1 MPQSTVSWRHSNGCS
16 VSECVR
22 GRSTQCPTSRILP
35 RRTCGRASSRTANT
49 KPSLRPARRKACG
62 YARCSRLG
70 TTSDGASAELLSMRV
85 GQIDLASRT
94 IRLEVGETKNDEGR
108 EVEMTPL
115 VYALIQ
121 QCVTGKQAE
130 DFVFTRET
138 GTAVRDFRGS
148 WAKVCCAAGVG
159 KMVCP
164 HCQRLVQREVTGKWS
179 CAQCSRAWTQKELDY
194 TGLIFH
200 DLRRTAVRNMVRRGI
215 PERVA
220 MMISGHKTRSVF
232 DRYNIVSEADLRE

>member
-1 MPQSTVSWRHSNGCS
+1 
-16 VSECVR
+16 
-22 GRSTQCPTSRILP
+22 
-35 RRTCGRASSRTANT
+35 
-49 KPSLRPARRKACG
+49 
-62 YARCSRLG
+62 
-70 TTSDGASAELLSMRV
+70 MRV

-138 GTAVRDFRGS
+138 GQPVRDFRGS
-148 WAKVCCAAGVG
+148 WAKVCVQAGLG
-159 KMVCP
+159 KMVCSACDHP
-164 HCQRLVQREVTGKWS
+164 SERDAKGSWNCAHCTRTLKQR
-179 CAQCSRAWTQKELDY
+179 ELDY
-194 TGLIFH
+194 SGLIFH

-220 MMISGHKTRSVF
+220 MTISGHKTRSIF
-232 DRYNIVSEADLRE
+232 DRYNIVSKSDLHEAAKKLALRDHERAKETQPRRIKTRSVTVQTQLGRLKVRLRLLRN